1 MSFFARWEIYGI
13 KWEKGEELTIAIMER
28 RPFLLDTLDIQLV
41 FKSRTKKVV
50 RNQPIIHL
58 T

>member
-1 MSFFARWEIYGI
+1 MSFFVRWEICGI

-28 RPFLLDTLDIQLV
+28 RPSLLDTLDIQLV

>member
-1 MSFFARWEIYGI
+1 MSFFERWEICGI

>member
-1 MSFFARWEIYGI
+1 MSFFARWEICGI
-13 KWEKGEELTIAIMER
+13 KWEKGEELTKAIMER

-41 FKSRTKKVV
+41 FKSRTKKLV
-50 RNQPIIHL
+50 RNQPVIHL